1 MREPGIKGKIMY
13 VLEINDTRT
22 IDKHIKNNFPN
33 SPLMNFN
40 VRKIIKDEAD
50 YLSDHDI
57 YRRLTTKDIQRFKQ
71 KRKEMQTQ
79 NAKYNNKRTHSN
91 E

>member
-1 MREPGIKGKIMY
+1 MKEPGIKGKIMF

-33 SPLMNFN
+33 SPLMNYN
-40 VRKIIKDEAD
+40 VRKIIKEYAEHLNDR
-50 YLSDHDI
+50 DI
-57 YRRLTTKDIQRFKQ
+57 YRNLTTIDIERCKQ
-71 KRKEMQTQ
+71 KRKDMQIQ
-79 NAKYNNKRTHSN
+79 NSRYNNKKKPD